1 MRRSLAGL
9 ALLWIA
15 RAAAAQ
21 TPAFAPEVVANE
33 VTTSNQGLPSVAM
46 AQEGNFVVVWQTPS
60 SALGGDEDVA
70 ARRFDL
76 FGTPLGGDIAV
87 NTYKADRQRY
97 PDVAVV
103 GAGAFVVVWS
113 SQNQEPPP
121 APGEFSFGGIY
132 GQRFDSVGVP
142 QGGEFHVNTTEA
154 GNQFYPAVSRNGSGD
169 FVVAW
174 TSPQGA
180 YHQRFDFAGV
190 PQGSEFQPP
199 PGKTPSQIDVAIS
212 ASGQFVVVWSEGYDR
227 DGSGSGIL
235 GQLFDETGAAKGPAF
250 PINGYTTGSQAFPRV
265 ALAAG
270 GFVVVW
276 QSRDQDGDGDGVF
289 GRRFDALGAPL
300 GDDFLVTTTT
310 TGAQSYPDIASD
322 SSNFVVVWQHPL
334 GISGQ
339 SFDGNGRRAGGEFA
353 VSETAGDGGARVA
366 MNPSGGGNF
375 VVAWTR
381 PGGDGDGTG
390 VIERRLE
397 TKMAGAMRV
406 DPPPADGAIRAVA
419 SSQGNGVLEPGETA
433 AVEPS
438 WTNRLQTGAPLAI
451 TGTAS
456 GFTGPPGQTYTLD
469 DAAADYGSLAFG
481 ATADCHGASGN
492 CYQVTVSALGRP
504 ATHWDAS
511 FREDLSVGFSKV
523 WRLHVGES
531 FTDVPTTNPFYA
543 KIETLLHNGIT
554 AGCGATTYC
563 PAEPVSRGQMAL
575 FVARGMTGNPVAI
588 PAQGHVQ
595 GSAYD
600 CSAGGVSLFTDVAP
614 TDSFCKGVHFLAARK
629 VTLGCAA
636 ANYCPAD
643 AVTRRAMAA
652 FVARAIPLPPTTI
665 VVPIIYGPDPVTG
678 RSYSCDIGSPNT
690 FFTDVPVSDPFCKHV
705 HFLWAQGIIA
715 GCGATSYCPD
725 QVVTRETM
733 AKFLS
738 NAFQLQLYG
747 P

>member
-1 MRRSLAGL
+1 
-9 ALLWIA
+9 LWIA

-33 VTTSNQGLPSVAM
+33 GTTASQATPSVAM
-46 AQEGNFVVVWQTPS
+46 AQEGNFVVVWQTNDTG
-60 SALGGDEDVA
+60 LGGDEDIA
-70 ARRFDL
+70 ARRFDVL
-76 FGTPLGGDIAV
+76 GAPLDGDIAV
-87 NTYKADRQRY
+87 NTYTQDRQRWA
-97 PDVAVV
+97 DVATV
-103 GAGAFVVVWS
+103 GAGSFVVVWN

-121 APGEFSFGGIY
+121 APGEFSLGGIY
-132 GQRFDSVGVP
+132 GQRFDGAGAP

-180 YHQRFDFAGV
+180 YHQRFDVDGV

-199 PGKTPSQIDVAIS
+199 PGKTPSQIDVAIT
-212 ASGQFVVVWSEGYDR
+212 AGGQFVVVWSEGYDL

-235 GQLFDETGAAKGPAF
+235 GQIFDETGAAKGPAF
-250 PINGYTTGSQAFPRV
+250 PVNSYTTGSQAFPRV
-265 ALAAG
+265 AIAAG

-289 GRRFDALGAPL
+289 GRRFDLLGAPL

-310 TGAQSYPDIASD
+310 SGSQTYPDVASD
-322 SSNFVVVWQHPL
+322 SLDFVVVWQQPT
-334 GISGQ
+334 GIFGQ
-339 SFDGNGRRAGGEFA
+339 SFDGNGRRAGGEFP
-353 VSETAGDGGARVA
+353 VSSTAGDGQARVA
-366 MNPSGGGNF
+366 MSPSSTGNF

-390 VIERRLE
+390 VMEKRLE
-397 TKMAGAMRV
+397 TKMAGSMRV
-406 DPPPADGAIRAVA
+406 DPPPEPSAVHAPA
-419 SSQGNGVLEPGETA
+419 SANGNGVLEPGETA

-451 TGTAS
+451 TGAAS
-456 GFTGPPGQTYTLD
+456 GFTGPPGQTYTLNV
-469 DAAADYGSLAFG
+469 AAADYGSLAFG
-481 ATADCHGASGN
+481 ATADCGDATGN
-492 CYQVTVSALGRP
+492 CYHVTVSSLGRP

-511 FREDLSVGFSKV
+511 FREDLSVGFSKI
-523 WRLHVGES
+523 WLLHIGES
-531 FTDVPTTNPFYA
+531 FTDVPTSNPFYA

-563 PAEPVSRGQMAL
+563 PADPVSRGQMAL
-575 FVARGMTGNPVAI
+575 FVARGIAGKSVAI

-600 CSAGGVSLFTDVAP
+600 CTSGGVSLFADVAP
-614 TDSFCKGVHFLAARK
+614 TDSFCKGVHLLAARK
-629 VTLGCAA
+629 VTLGCSATK
-636 ANYCPAD
+636 YCPGD
-643 AVTRRAMAA
+643 AVTRKQMAA
-652 FVARAIPLPPTTI
+652 FVARAIPPPPFAI
-665 VVPIIYGPDPVTG
+665 VVPIVYGPDPVTG
-678 RSYSCDIGSPNT
+678 RSYSCDLGSPNT
-690 FFTDVPVSDPFCKHV
+690 NFTDVPASDPFCKHV
-705 HFLWAQGIIA
+705 HFLWAKGIIA